1 MIFRCTNAPL
11 TISPLTGCATQKA
24 AYETDSIDAG
34 RYSHLMHNRSYKAC
48 TQPKAVAV
56 AQGKI
61 PVPVDVQIDR
71 NGRVQD

>member
-1 MIFRCTNAPL
+1 MFKPQCC
-11 TISPLTGCATQKA
+11 S
-24 AYETDSIDAG
+24 YE
-34 RYSHLMHNRSYKAC
+34 AC

-71 NGRVQD
+71 NGRVQGLISSAAAFSLFYLSNLRQIRGVS